1 MNKEELKAS
10 YELAGIYENLRHE
23 LHTPEERLE
32 RLERVE
38 IALFMWANN
47 PEETTEAETMLDG
60 YGRECFALGYA
71 QAQLDSQSVMGES
84 RNRIYPKYK
93 KLMEQFEAEA
103 KEEEDAKT
111 NNEKQED

>member
-10 YELAGIYENLRHE
+10 YELAGIYENIRHE

-71 QAQLDSQSVMGES
+71 QAQLDAQSVMGES
-84 RNRIYPKYK
+84 SNRIYPKYK
-93 KLMEQFEAEA
+93 KLMEQFSAEAE
-103 KEEEDAKT
+103 KEQATT
-111 NNEKQED
+111 NNGKED

>member
-10 YELAGIYENLRHE
+10 YELAGIYENIRHE

-38 IALFMWANN
+38 IALFMWGNN
-47 PEETTEAETMLDG
+47 PEETTEAETMLEG

-71 QAQLDSQSVMGES
+71 QAQLDAQSVMGES

-93 KLMEQFEAEA
+93 SLMEQFEAEA
-103 KEEEDAKT
+103 ETEKEQATT
-111 NNEKQED
+111 NNEKED

>member
-10 YELAGIYENLRHE
+10 YELAGIYENIRHE

-71 QAQLDSQSVMGES
+71 QAQLDAQSVMGES
-84 RNRIYPKYK
+84 SNRIYPKYK
-93 KLMEQFEAEA
+93 KLMEQFSAETE
-103 KEEEDAKT
+103 KEQATT
-111 NNEKQED
+111 NNGKED